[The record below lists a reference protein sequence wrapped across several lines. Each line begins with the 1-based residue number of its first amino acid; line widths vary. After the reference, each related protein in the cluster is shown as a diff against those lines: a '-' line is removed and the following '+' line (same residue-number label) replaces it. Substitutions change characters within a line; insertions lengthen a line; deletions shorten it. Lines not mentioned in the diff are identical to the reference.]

1 MKNYIYLEGKKIEIS
16 EETAE
21 NLKEQFNQKETP
33 SSEVAI
39 KSYKYMCDI
48 NWDEKEEVLIKD
60 KPEKMIFVNQ
70 KFADNSEFGDNC
82 VFIKCKFGSWCEF
95 GSRCYFGSGCKFGSW
110 CEFGNYCEFGSW
122 CEFGSSCYFGSGC
135 KKQFPYWDENG
146 KHNN

>member
-60 KPEKMIFVNQ
+60 KPKKMIFVNK

-82 VFIKCKFGSWCEF
+82 VFIKCKFGSCCKFGNLCKF
-95 GSRCYFGSGCKFGSW
+95 GSRCEFGSGCKF
-110 CEFGNYCEFGSW
+110 E
-122 CEFGSSCYFGSGC
+122 SGC

-146 KHNN
+146 KQNN

>member
-16 EETAE
+16 EKTAE

-33 SSEVAI
+33 SLEVAMG
-39 KSYKYMCDI
+39 SYEMIYTI
-48 NWDEKEEVLIKD
+48 NWSEKEEILIKD
-60 KPEKMIFVNQ
+60 KPKKMIFVNQ

-82 VFIKCKFGSWCEF
+82 VFIKCKFGS
-95 GSRCYFGSGCKFGSW
+95 G

-122 CEFGSSCYFGSGC
+122 CYFGSDCNFGSSC

-146 KHNN
+146 KQNN

>member
-1 MKNYIYLEGKKIEIS
+1 MKITKDQILENLELVKQYLEEGK
-16 EETAE
+16 
-21 NLKEQFNQKETP
+21 KETP

-60 KPEKMIFVNQ
+60 KPKKMIFVNK

-82 VFIKCKFGSWCEF
+82 VFIK
-95 GSRCYFGSGCKFGSW
+95 CKFGSW

-146 KHNN
+146 KQNN